1 MLMLDFRVPIGSL
14 SGNAQPLSRSI
25 TPNLRTPNNSPLL
38 KHKHKLP
45 QLLKR
50 RRKLM
55 LLCKPKL
62 SPPLM
67 GKADHHT
74 SISPTSML
82 LALQVHPAKAV
93 PLFLGT

>member
-38 KHKHKLP
+38 KH
-45 QLLKR
+45 

-74 SISPTSML
+74 LISPTSML

>member
-1 MLMLDFRVPIGSL
+1 MLVDFRVLTGFP

-25 TPNLRTPNNSPLL
+25 MPNIRIPNNSPLL
-38 KHKHKLP
+38 KLKYKLL
-45 QLLKR
+45 QLLKHR
-50 RRKLM
+50 LKLM
-55 LLCKPKL
+55 LPFKPKL

-67 GKADHHT
+67 GKVDHHT

-82 LALQVHPAKAV
+82 LALQVHPVKAV